1 MAITHTIRGDG
12 WRHWSDGQVEQVYRI
27 PPDANISIF
36 IERVV
41 TPSSRRKRWVVVDRR
56 GVTRK
61 ATNSNYPPKIAGPFP
76 DLDSAK
82 AAYLM
87 VIAALT

>member
-27 PPDANISIF
+27 PPDADISIF

-41 TPSSRRKRWVVVDRR
+41 TPSSRRKRWVLTDRR
-56 GVTRK
+56 SADG
-61 ATNSNYPPKIAGPFP
+61 ATQLYAPKIAGPFP